1 MKPLIVTA
9 DDYALS
15 EAVDDGILDLV
26 EQGRLSATSCMTCS
40 PRWPEA
46 AARLTPAVQA
56 RIRLGLH
63 LDLTAFAPG
72 ARTLK
77 DVIVRS
83 LLRQLDATH
92 LQQVVVNQLDRFE
105 QALGR
110 APDYVDGHQH
120 VHQLPQVREALLAE
134 LRRRYPTAPRPWL
147 RISDAS
153 TGQGWKGHV
162 IAALGSRAL
171 RRQARAAGFQTTGR
185 LLGVYAFDGD
195 AAAYLQRLSGW
206 LPLMQ
211 PGDALMCHPAARLD
225 AGEEIGVAR
234 FQEHAV
240 LGGDAFAALLA
251 RCQCRVVHGAAW
263 RDAEKGWMA

>member
-26 EQGRLSATSCMTCS
+26 VQGRLSAASCMTCS
-40 PRWPEA
+40 PRWPAA
-46 AARLTPAVQA
+46 AARLTSEVQA

-63 LDLTAFAPG
+63 LDLTAFVPG
-72 ARTLK
+72 AQALK
-77 DVIVRS
+77 EVIVS
-83 LLRQLDATH
+83 AYLRQLDGAH
-92 LQQVVVNQLDRFE
+92 LQQVVADQLDRFE

-153 TGQGWKGHV
+153 AGQGWKGWL

-171 RRQARAAGFQTTGR
+171 RGQARSVGFLTTGR
-185 LLGVYAFDGD
+185 LLGVYGFDGD
-195 AAAYLQRLSGW
+195 AAAYLQRLAGW
-206 LPLMQ
+206 LPLARAD
-211 PGDALMCHPAARLD
+211 DALMCHPAARLD
-225 AGEEIGVAR
+225 AGEEIGGAR
-234 FQEHAV
+234 FQEYQV
-240 LGGDAFAALLA
+240 LGGEAFAGLLS
-251 RCQCRVVHGAAW
+251 QHHRVVVQGRAWPEVDKEWAA
-263 RDAEKGWMA
+263 